1 MSSQV
6 VDPMR
11 WQLWNISGLIVTPR
25 LNHAGFV
32 DTPSVHF
39 NSALQYGWVRLQDHY
54 SDRPSTMGFSPTQ
67 RENRTAPVVFF
78 TIHRLIFG
86 LFSGRGLPKS
96 SPRSPSPI
104 SGVLGSSGKYAGNII
119 GGLMQG
125 LGMALAGACA
135 STVLVQAG
143 LGTYPGLYTISGAAA
158 GGFLFVPISSWI
170 QKRNAAMK
178 TEEMGFDQKGKAAD
192 PPKLTVYEQIGI
204 SRSTCILATEA
215 AQVVMIRGL
224 ALHKNGSYTA
234 HRRLQMRLQTWLDD
248 CSTCSGLWSCSNFI
262 LVYVESKKY

>member
-1 MSSQV
+1 MACF
-6 VDPMR
+6 
-11 WQLWNISGLIVTPR
+11 WG
-25 LNHAGFV
+25 
-32 DTPSVHF
+32 
-39 NSALQYGWVRLQDHY
+39 
-54 SDRPSTMGFSPTQ
+54 
-67 RENRTAPVVFF
+67 
-78 TIHRLIFG
+78 LIFG

-158 GGFLFVPISSWI
+158 GGFLL
-170 QKRNAAMK
+170 NAAMK

-192 PPKLTVYEQIGI
+192 PQKLTVYEQIGI

-215 AQVVMIRGL
+215 AQVVTIRGL